1 MEAAVAAGVPF
12 GSEKKPEITIS
23 SSQVDSDHEAPE
35 NEKIPS

>member
-12 GSEKKPEITIS
+12 GSEKPEITIS